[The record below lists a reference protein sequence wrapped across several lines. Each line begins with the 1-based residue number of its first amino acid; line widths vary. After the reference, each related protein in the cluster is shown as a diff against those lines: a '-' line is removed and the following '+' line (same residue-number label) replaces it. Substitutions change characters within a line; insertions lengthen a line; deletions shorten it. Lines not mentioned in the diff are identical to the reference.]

1 MRAEDLRDLK
11 SKAEI
16 DHGQH
21 YTDCLGSALQ
31 LFYKL
36 RPVSEELD
44 RQIQGLLG
52 RVSGSKGPVGFSGG
66 VHLIEVLDSV
76 QHLKQRI
83 EEQKVYLYRLQTFDP
98 QAAFDEVN
106 KIVMEYV

>member
-1 MRAEDLRDLK
+1 MRVEELLDLK

-52 RVSGSKGPVGFSGG
+52 RYGGAKGPVGFSGG

-76 QHLKQRI
+76 RHLKQRI

-98 QAAFDEVN
+98 QAAYDEIN
-106 KIVMEYV
+106 KLVMEYV